1 MKERNHF
8 GAMMVET
15 GAADAMISGLTR
27 KYADPIRPAL
37 QIIGV
42 QEGVKRVAG
51 MYIMNTKQGPYF
63 FADTTQLIEDQMETF
78 FSYDETGRPK
88 LLEINTSTSDNHF
101 KLEEF
106 FQSMK

>member
-1 MKERNHF
+1 MHLVICSYKKRQRRGFTLYEARKIMKERNHF

-15 GAADAMISGLTR
+15 GAADALISGLTR
-27 KYADPIRPAL
+27 KYSDPIKPAL

-63 FADTTQLIEDQMETF
+63 FADTTMNVR
-78 FSYDETGRPK
+78 SY
-88 LLEINTSTSDNHF
+88 S
-101 KLEEF
+101 
-106 FQSMK
+106 